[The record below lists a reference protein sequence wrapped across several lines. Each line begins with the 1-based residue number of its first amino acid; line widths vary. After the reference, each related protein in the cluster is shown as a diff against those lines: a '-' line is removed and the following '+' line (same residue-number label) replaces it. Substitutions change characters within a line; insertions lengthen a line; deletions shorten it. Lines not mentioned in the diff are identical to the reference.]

1 MLGLKLVFFLVI
13 AIFIAV
19 FATQNNTL
27 MTIKFF
33 NWESP
38 EISLVI
44 VIFGSVLVGFIW
56 ALTLA
61 SIRIVSLK
69 LRLQKLNDY
78 IEIKEN
84 STYKPGVIPKQ

>member
-1 MLGLKLVFFLVI
+1 MLGLKLIFFLVI
-13 AIFIAV
+13 AVFIAI

-27 MTIKFF
+27 MTIKLFG
-33 NWESP
+33 WESP

-44 VIFGSVLVGFIW
+44 VIFGSVLIGFIW

-69 LRLQKLNDY
+69 IRLQKLNDY
-78 IEIKEN
+78 LEIKEKT
-84 STYKPGVIPKQ
+84 TYKPGAIPRQ